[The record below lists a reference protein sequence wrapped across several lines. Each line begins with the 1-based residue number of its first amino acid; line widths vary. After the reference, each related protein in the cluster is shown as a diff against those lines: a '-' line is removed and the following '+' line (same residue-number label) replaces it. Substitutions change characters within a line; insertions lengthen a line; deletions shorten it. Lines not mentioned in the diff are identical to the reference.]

1 MPLLSPLPRATGPLD
16 PVLRRAGAV
25 FGVHGGNLVA
35 LNFGSAAGELAAC
48 VHGVGLADRSE
59 MAKLAL
65 EAPAAQLSDLVAL
78 LAGRGLGAGQAFY
91 AHGAWWCGGAP
102 GHAVILCDRPVAD
115 RLRASLGSQRLRR
128 FGPGVQDHSEEWA
141 AIELIGRDAPK
152 LLAELGAYDDPAA
165 TRLGPSFTTGTVNG
179 ALVHWLLESERGA
192 LALVDRADALAT
204 WQAIDHVGRAY
215 GVAYVGQEAAA
226 RYRLFLRDA
235 GASARM

>member
-1 MPLLSPLPRATGPLD
+1 MPQLASSPGAIGPLD
-16 PVLRRAGAV
+16 SVLRRAGAV

-59 MAKLAL
+59 IAKLGL
-65 EAPAAQLSDLVAL
+65 DAPPAQLSDLIAL
-78 LAGRGLGAGQAFY
+78 LAGRGLAAGQAFY
-91 AHGAWWCGGAP
+91 AHGAWWCCSAP
-102 GHAVILCDRPVAD
+102 GRAVILCEEPVAE

-128 FGPGVQDHSEEWA
+128 FAPSVQDRSQEWA

-165 TRLGPSFTTGTVNG
+165 MRLGPSFTIGTIGG
-179 ALVHWLLESERGA
+179 AMVHWLLESDRGA
-192 LALVDRADALAT
+192 LALVPRADALAT
-204 WQAIDHVGRAY
+204 WQAIDRVGRPY

-226 RYRLFLRDA
+226 RFRLLQ
-235 GASARM
+235 GAARFSAPM

>member
-1 MPLLSPLPRATGPLD
+1 MPLLAPLPGATGPLD

-48 VHGVGLADRSE
+48 VHGVGLADRSDV
-59 MAKLAL
+59 AKLAL
-65 EAPAAQLSDLVAL
+65 TAPAAQLSDLVAL
-78 LAGRGLGAGQAFY
+78 LAGRGLATGQAFH
-91 AHGAWWCGGAP
+91 AHGAWWCGASAGQ
-102 GHAVILCDRPVAD
+102 AVILCDRPVAE

-128 FGPGVQDHSEEWA
+128 FAASVQDRSHEWA

-179 ALVHWLLESERGA
+179 AMVQWLLESERDG

-204 WQAIDHVGRAY
+204 WQAIDRVGRAY
-215 GVAYVGQEAAA
+215 GVAYVGEEAAA
-226 RYRLFLRDA
+226 RYRLLQGTARV
-235 GASARM
+235 SAPM